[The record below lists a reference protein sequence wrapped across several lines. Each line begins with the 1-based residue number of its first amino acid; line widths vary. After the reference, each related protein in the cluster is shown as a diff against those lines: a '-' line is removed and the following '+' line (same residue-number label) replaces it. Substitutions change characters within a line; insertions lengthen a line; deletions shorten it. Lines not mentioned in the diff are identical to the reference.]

1 MRFCHKRVQLLFY
14 HWVTRFVFK
23 WASAILLFSYN
34 SDRKKVES
42 VVSFMHEKN
51 IICSQTQLDDIVHE
65 KRVICWSHGGLST
78 NEKEETFAS
87 NDNIIAPL
95 KKNIFYE

>member
-1 MRFCHKRVQLLFY
+1 M
-14 HWVTRFVFK
+14 
-23 WASAILLFSYN
+23 LFSYN

-42 VVSFMHEKN
+42 VVSLMHEQN

-65 KRVICWSHGGLST
+65 KTVICWSHGGLST
-78 NEKEETFAS
+78 GEKEETFAS

-95 KKNIFYE
+95 KKIFSLSNCCLCVH

>member
-1 MRFCHKRVQLLFY
+1 M
-14 HWVTRFVFK
+14 
-23 WASAILLFSYN
+23 
-34 SDRKKVES
+34 
-42 VVSFMHEKN
+42 VSFMHEQN

-65 KRVICWSHGGLST
+65 KTVICWSNGGLST

-95 KKNIFYE
+95 EKNIFYE